1 MPQEIQQIHCKYY
14 ERARERLNYD
24 ESIGQL
30 EPSRCL
36 DASQIQVISGQQAYN
51 LAEGGVGVYQD
62 QHNLGQTIYIKGLTE
77 KTACG
82 VRFDFGV

>member
-1 MPQEIQQIHCKYY
+1 IREQLICKYD
-14 ERARERLNYD
+14 EDAEEPLNYD

-62 QHNLGQTIYIKGLTE
+62 QHNLDETIYIGGLTE
-77 KTACG
+77 QTACG